1 MCQTVHFIPF
11 PSSQLVGTVLVLI
24 GQALETNIPPEL
36 LPQSQ
41 CTVEDVAG
49 LLCFDINGN
58 SSIRNSTSL
67 NPLQVPKDLTNT
79 GLFYMGLVTLNF
91 VFFVLAFRPR
101 YKRLKVERIA
111 KKLKQLREE
120 PSTLEANDP
129 DVIGLQNLGSSTDSS
144 PPVTLEEEESR
155 L

>member
-1 MCQTVHFIPF
+1 MSNCSFYTFF
-11 PSSQLVGTVLVLI
+11 PSSQLMGTVLVLI
-24 GQALETNIPPEL
+24 GQALETDIPPEL

-41 CTVEDVAG
+41 CSVEDVAG
-49 LLCFDINGN
+49 LPCFDINGN
-58 SSIRNSTSL
+58 SSIQNSTSL
-67 NPLQVPKDLTNT
+67 NPREPKDLTKA
-79 GLFYMGLVTLNF
+79 GLFYAGLVSLNF
-91 VFFVLAFRPR
+91 LFFVLAFRPR

-111 KKLKQLREE
+111 KKLKQLKEE
-120 PSTLEANDP
+120 PSTLESNDH